1 MLKVYWGSQLV
12 TELEF
17 WLGLLQF
24 LYGYNEA
31 QELSGWNAENAFFRV
46 ELDVVCSEVIKC

>member
-1 MLKVYWGSQLV
+1 M
-12 TELEF
+12 TELGS

-31 QELSGWNAENAFFRV
+31 QELSGWYAENAFFWV
-46 ELDVVCSEVIKC
+46 KLNVVCSEVIEREPQVVY